1 MKHLPFLVSSI
12 FGRNDST
19 ISMLRCTFTFSNG
32 MSRKA
37 RDQSQQLS
45 PARSPVTLI
54 LTLQVICES
63 FLSVAFIV
71 SVEVEQM
78 LKRKWN
84 LFIDTRQYRWAL
96 PTEHH

>member
-1 MKHLPFLVSSI
+1 
-12 FGRNDST
+12 
-19 ISMLRCTFTFSNG
+19 MLI
-32 MSRKA
+32 KA

-84 LFIDTRQYRWAL
+84 LFH
-96 PTEHH
+96 TEHEISEREDIGDEVEPRLTVDVPGSRSKSIFSKWRRLRMCS